1 MSEKVI
7 QAAILE
13 LEDIAGSGIE
23 QGLNERFDT
32 IFPPFDPTIHVPIDY
47 DQISLDGDDIEYGL
61 LLKDWEFEKR
71 LGKKNF
77 LDWIED
83 WSQDVFRHK
92 VEDEKG

>member
-13 LEDIAGSGIE
+13 LEDIAGPGIE
-23 QGLNERFDT
+23 QGLKERFDT
-32 IFPPFDPTIHVPIDY
+32 IFPSFDPTIHVPIHY

-71 LGKKNF
+71 LGEKNV
-77 LDWIED
+77 LDWIGD
-83 WSQDVFRHK
+83 WSQDVSRHM